1 MKNKHLYD
9 LLTTE
14 RKEYIDSIQDE
25 SEKDLCILE
34 AFNIQYELMEFEK
47 SLINIQSAE
56 TQPKSL
62 KLLLFMDS
70 LVRYLNY
77 E

>member
-1 MKNKHLYD
+1 MKNKHLYN

-77 E
+77 D

>member
-1 MKNKHLYD
+1 MKNKHLYN

-34 AFNIQYELMEFEK
+34 AFNIQYELMELEK

>member
-1 MKNKHLYD
+1 MKNKHLYN

>member
-1 MKNKHLYD
+1 MKNKHLYN
-9 LLTTE
+9 LLTIE
-14 RKEYIDSIQDE
+14 RKEYIDSIEDE
-25 SEKDLCILE
+25 SEKDTCILE

-47 SLINIQSAE
+47 SLINIQPAE

-77 E
+77 D